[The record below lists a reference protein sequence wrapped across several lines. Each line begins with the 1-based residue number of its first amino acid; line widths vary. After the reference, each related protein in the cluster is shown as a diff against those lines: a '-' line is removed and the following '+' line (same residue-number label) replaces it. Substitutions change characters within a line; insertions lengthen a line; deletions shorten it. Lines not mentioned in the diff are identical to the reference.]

1 MPEGIDK
8 KNMSFE
14 SKFQS
19 GAENPEEK
27 LAIEQVLKK
36 IQEKTENPEMAQ
48 FFDKKDKENSEALK
62 LHPETPLKKTFTI
75 SRELM
80 LKIKENP
87 QIIDKRVNFFNSEA
101 A

>member
-1 MPEGIDK
+1 LSEGIDK

-14 SKFQS
+14 SKFQP
-19 GAENPEEK
+19 GAENQEEK
-27 LAIEQVLKK
+27 LAVGQVLRK

-48 FFDKKDKENSEALK
+48 FFDKKDRENSEALN
-62 LHPETPLKKTFTI
+62 LHPETPLKKTFEI